1 MEEKEI
7 FQKELSAS
15 LDALIIL
22 GKANFKE
29 RIELWLETHDDE
41 IFLRV
46 LERERGFNITMEI
59 GDDGFIAFEL
69 NNITKDNVIEFC
81 SHKICDTL
89 ERMAIR
95 IISEE

>member
-1 MEEKEI
+1 MEEKEK

-46 LERERGFNITMEI
+46 IEGERGFNIDVEM
-59 GDDGFIAFEL
+59 GPDGSLAFEQY
-69 NNITKDNVIEFC
+69 NITKENVIEFC
-81 SHKICDTL
+81 SHKICYTL

-95 IISEE
+95 IISNE

>member
-1 MEEKEI
+1 MEEKEK
-7 FQKELSAS
+7 FQKELSTS

-29 RIELWLETHDDE
+29 RIELWLETEGDE
-41 IFLRV
+41 IFLKV
-46 LERERGFNITMEI
+46 LVSERGFNITMEI

-89 ERMAIR
+89 ERMSIKV
-95 IISEE
+95 ISDE